1 MKQGKKKYSRLLSLL
16 LAFVM
21 VFTMMPGMAWAET
34 GNTAATATVYLT
46 VSNQGVL
53 AADNN
58 GSVMA
63 NRPVTVTDLNSD
75 GSFTVDEALKA
86 AHSTYN
92 TESGYGT
99 TTQSYM
105 TAVNKLW
112 GVETSNVLFFVNSA
126 GLEMSVDWSYVK
138 DGDHIVASVNSDAV
152 YSDWYTY
159 FDSETKGVSVGEELI
174 LNLKGF
180 KGMATADWA
189 KESSPLHGIQIG
201 TYTDGQFAAVN
212 GAVTDAS
219 GNVTLTFDK
228 AGTYIVSAQG
238 PVQNVKTEKS
248 LNLTRYSALVSG
260 KTLYG
265 TGSATNPQLAYT
277 ATDYGNGPYPTSEI
291 EYVEFKSW
299 EEAQQAYN
307 LVKSNDGYEIKDCPI
322 IAPVCVVTV
331 TNEAPDATVYMTV
344 NNKGVIAETSDGS
357 PMADCE
363 VTVSDINKDGVLT
376 YHEALIAAHKE
387 YKSENDYMATDGQWG
402 LSVSKL
408 WGVETTNTLYY
419 KNGSKLA
426 SNVGDTLT
434 STVSEGDYL
443 YASINADNTYYA
455 DRYASFDVNTKKVAA
470 GEEFNLT
477 LNVGTTDTTVY
488 ENIKVGTWVDG
499 TFSEID
505 SKAFGTDGKI
515 TLSFAESGTYYVTAN
530 GTVNDSTPDYTAQ
543 PDSDWNYP
551 TIKHDCPIMAPIC
564 TVTVTSTDLSVLAFT
579 SKSADI
585 TATFD
590 MYPEF
595 SEDVKEYTLYVPY
608 AASSIYTW
616 AKLADDAEGS
626 IAIKYVKYNA
636 TDGAVST
643 HTVTSGASSG
653 KSPSN
658 VLKYESFTGN
668 TLDITVGGTSAYK
681 VNIVR
686 VGSLKSLTVKAGP
699 EGEETSVTLSPSF
712 NKTKYEYV
720 ASRKIGAD
728 DKVIFTSTLYEGS
741 ELTLNGEIYTSKTA
755 ITPSWDNNR
764 KYTAELKVQAAGNT
778 DPKAAGKYTI
788 VFSQQAQSISV
799 TTPPTKTEYAFGE
812 SFDPAGMVVTATYK
826 DGGTAIVD
834 PADISFEPSKP
845 LTTETKVTISYEGLT
860 TEQAVT
866 VAGSAFEGEG
876 TEGNPYLIKTVD
888 DMVALS
894 DYVADGV
901 DFAGKYIKMVNDI
914 TLPDKAGD
922 DAWVPLGISTAKPFS
937 GTFDGNNKTL
947 TIPEGGLPLFGT
959 VKNGAIK
966 NLNVYGKKIAGY
978 GLVNNYTTIND
989 TTIVI
994 ENVTLKSGSQTLQ
1007 SGFIGGYA
1015 SGSDQITIR
1024 NCTVEENV
1032 IIGYDKAQKWI
1043 GSFGGEF
1050 NGTIENCVSYADV
1063 YGTDFVGGIISN
1075 KGQSM
1080 GDFIVKNCEFYGTV
1094 TATGNYAG
1102 GIVGHGYGGSGW
1114 GFTGN
1119 SPAVTIQNCL
1129 VDATVTGA
1137 NYVGGILGGDVGVY
1151 QTWDNGI
1158 GYIQDNV
1165 FYGTVKATTSNGY
1178 AGGIIGYLASLN
1190 KHNIIENNY
1199 FIDSCGT
1206 SEGIGYIYL
1215 VDTNCETHETESGT
1229 TYFDT
1234 SVSTTGYP
1242 KDYYTS
1248 VRKNHNR
1255 TDDPLGADADTLTK
1269 AMTAAQFKDGTVTEM
1284 LNLSESSA
1292 HNWIQGADYPV
1303 HSNDPIF
1310 YKLTVSDGYVK
1321 DYYIGDTF
1329 SFGNAVITAYKSDD
1343 TTKILSASEVR
1354 ITGFDSTARGQKTV
1368 TVAYGTAKAELI
1380 VVVLEKVNEN
1390 QKNEIT
1396 VNLRIV
1402 GDTDHGDDGQ
1412 IHTMATGG
1420 LTTWISKSYTLEKNS
1435 TVEDLLKMAD
1445 EEDSSLTIHGTW
1457 NGQYGTS
1464 YIEGVSYNGTTL
1476 YEFTNGNF
1484 SGWKYSVNG
1493 KYPEIGVS
1501 AYYLNNGDSV
1511 VFHYTDDYTKES
1523 DAKEMTGG
1531 SVVGEEKNEVTT
1543 EKESGT
1549 ETNTTTTP
1557 TEVTVV
1563 GTTATATITKEN
1575 VTETLKQ
1582 ATENKASEIVLQVS
1596 SGDTKGAANIK
1607 VQLDTT
1613 TVKDIAGKTEAALT
1627 VKTENATVTLDRE
1640 TLKTVAAEA
1649 AGSTVT
1655 LEVIEVAA
1663 PTAAHK
1669 EAAGANGHV
1678 IQLVI
1683 KSGTKTISL
1692 FNEGKATV
1700 TVEIPS
1706 KLTGKKVAAIHIADD
1721 GTTEHL
1727 KGEEVTVGGKK
1738 HYRFETPHFSTFA
1751 LVDADEVGLEV
1762 EETSAMTADEV
1773 KTLIADLSPAARSAK
1788 VAKGVKVT
1796 LKLDAADRA
1805 IIEQIEAAGYTVKY
1819 KFYRSTKKTS
1829 KYQAKL
1835 TSKKSSYTNTGGKK
1849 GTKYYYKARVQ
1860 VYDAEGKLI
1869 ARTELKQCK
1878 YACRKWTK

>member
-1 MKQGKKKYSRLLSLL
+1 MKKGKKYSRILSLL

-21 VFTMMPGMAWAET
+21 MFTMMPAVAWAET
-34 GNTAATATVYLT
+34 NTPATATVYLT
-46 VSNQGVL
+46 VNNQGIL
-53 AADNN
+53 AADNS
-58 GSVMA
+58 GHVMA
-63 NRPVTVTDLNSD
+63 NRPVTVTDLDSD
-75 GSFTVDEALKA
+75 GKFTVDEALKA

-92 TESGYGT
+92 TADGYGT

-112 GVETSNVLFFVNSA
+112 GVETSNVLFFVNSE
-126 GLEMSVDWSYVK
+126 GLEMSVDWSYVT
-138 DGDHIVASVNSDAV
+138 DGDHIVASVNSDAE

-277 ATDYGNGPYPTSEI
+277 ATDYGNGPYPASEI

-331 TNEAPDATVYMTV
+331 TSEAADATVYMTV
-344 NNKGVIAETSDGS
+344 NNKGLIASTSENK
-357 PMADCE
+357 PMTNCE
-363 VTVSDINKDGVLT
+363 VTVKDIDKDGVLT
-376 YHEALIAAHKE
+376 YHEALVAAHKE
-387 YKSENDYMATDGQWG
+387 YKSESDYVASEGQWG
-402 LSVSKL
+402 LAVSKL
-408 WGVETTNTLYY
+408 WGVDTGNTLFY
-419 KNGSKLA
+419 KNGTALSA
-426 SNVGDTLT
+426 SVGDTA
-434 STVSEGDYL
+434 SSIVSEGDFL
-443 YASINADNTYYA
+443 YASVNADNTYYA
-455 DRYASFDVNTKKVAA
+455 DRYASFDINTKKVAA
-470 GEEFNLT
+470 GEEFTLT
-477 LNVGTTDTTVY
+477 LNVGTTDATVY
-488 ENIKVGTWVDG
+488 DNIKVGTWENGSFTELTGESFD
-499 TFSEID
+499 
-505 SKAFGTDGKI
+505 TDGKV
-515 TLSFAESGTYYVTAN
+515 TMSFNEAGTYYVTAN
-530 GTVNDSTPDYTAQ
+530 GTVKDTVQTWDTTLNEGQGGYKDVAD
-543 PDSDWNYP
+543 
-551 TIKHDCPIMAPIC
+551 IDCPIMAPIC
-564 TVTVTSTDLSVLAFT
+564 AVTVTSTDLSVLAFT
-579 SKSADI
+579 SKSADK

-590 MYPEF
+590 MYPDF

-608 AASSIYTW
+608 ASSTLYSW
-616 AKLADDAEGS
+616 ATLADDAEGT
-626 IAIKYVKYNA
+626 IAIEYTNTNEK
-636 TDGAVST
+636 TDKKT
-643 HTVTSGASSG
+643 LTSGAS
-653 KSPSN
+653 KSVTISN
-658 VLKYESFTGN
+658 ALKYESFNGN
-668 TLDITVGGTSAYK
+668 TLNITVGGTSAYK

-686 VGSLKSLTVKAGP
+686 VGNLKSLTVKAGP

-728 DKVIFTSTLYEGS
+728 DKVIFNSTLYNSS
-741 ELTLNGEIYTSKTA
+741 ELMLNGKAYASGTT

-764 KYTAELKVQAAGNT
+764 KYTAELKVQAVGNT

-799 TTPPTKTEYAFGE
+799 TTPPTKTEYTFGE
-812 SFDPAGMVVTATYK
+812 TFDPAGMVVTATYK
-826 DGGTAIVD
+826 DGGTAVVD
-834 PADISFEPSKP
+834 PSDISFEPSKP
-845 LTTETKVTISYEGLT
+845 LTSESKVTVSYEGLT
-860 TEQAVT
+860 AEQAVT

-876 TEGNPYLIKTVD
+876 TEVNPYLIKTVD
-888 DMVALS
+888 DMAALS
-894 DYVADGV
+894 DYVAGGV

-914 TLPDKAGD
+914 TLPDTAGD

-959 VKNGAIK
+959 VKNGKIK
-966 NLNVYGKKIAGY
+966 NLNVYGKKIAGF

-989 TTIVI
+989 TIIVI

-1024 NCTVEENV
+1024 NCTVEKNV
-1032 IIGYDKAQKWI
+1032 IIGYDKSQKWV

-1050 NGTIENCVSYADV
+1050 NGTIENCISYADV
-1063 YGTDFVGGIISN
+1063 YGTDFVGGIVSN

-1129 VDATVTGA
+1129 AAATVTGA

-1165 FYGTVKATTSNGY
+1165 FYGAVKATASDGY
-1178 AGGIIGYLASLN
+1178 AGGVIGYLSSLN
-1190 KHNIIENNY
+1190 KNNIIKNNY
-1199 FIDSCGT
+1199 FNDACGT
-1206 SEGIGYIYL
+1206 AEGIGYIYL
-1215 VDTNCETHETESGT
+1215 VDTNCATHENGSGAV
-1229 TYFDT
+1229 YFDT

-1248 VRKNHNR
+1248 ARKNHNR
-1255 TDDPLGADADTLTK
+1255 TDDPLGKDADKLTK
-1269 AMTAAQFKDGTVTEM
+1269 AMTAVQFKDGTVAEM

-1292 HNWIQGADYPV
+1292 HNWIQGAEYPV
-1303 HSNDPIF
+1303 HSTEPIV
-1310 YKLTVSDGYVK
+1310 YKLTISDGYVK
-1321 DYYIGDTF
+1321 DYYIGDAF
-1329 SFGNAVITAYKSDD
+1329 SLGTAVITAHKSDGS
-1343 TTKILSASEVR
+1343 TLSLSAGDVKIS
-1354 ITGFDSTARGQKTV
+1354 GFDSKTRGQKTV
-1368 TVAYGTAKAELI
+1368 TVAYGTVRVKLI
-1380 VVVLEKVNEN
+1380 VVVLEKINEN
-1390 QKNEIT
+1390 QKNEII

-1445 EEDSSLTIHGTW
+1445 EGDSSLTIHGTW

-1501 AYYLNNGDSV
+1501 AYYLNNGDNV

-1531 SVVGEEKNEVTT
+1531 AVVGEEKNEVTT
-1543 EKESGT
+1543 EKETGATS
-1549 ETNTTTTP
+1549 NTTTTP

-1563 GTTATATITKEN
+1563 GNTATATITKEN
-1575 VTETLKQ
+1575 VTEVLKQ
-1582 ATENKASEIVLQVS
+1582 ATENKSAEIVVQVS
-1596 SGDTKGAANIK
+1596 TSDSKGAANVK

-1613 TVKDIAGKTEAALT
+1613 IVKDVVNKTEAVLT
-1627 VKTENATVTLDRE
+1627 VKTENGTVSLDRE

-1649 AGSTVT
+1649 TGSTVT

-1669 EAAGANGHV
+1669 EAAGENGHV

-1683 KSGTKTISL
+1683 KSGDKIISL

-1706 KLTGKKVAAIHIADD
+1706 NLTGKKVAAIHIADD

-1738 HYRFETPHFSTFA
+1738 HYRFETPHFSIFA

-1796 LKLDAADRA
+1796 LKLDAADKA

-1835 TSKKSSYTNTGGKK
+1835 TSKTSSYTNTGGKK

-1860 VYDAEGKLI
+1860 VYDADGKLV
-1869 ARTELKQCK
+1869 AQTELKQCK
-1878 YACRKWTK
+1878 YASRKWTK